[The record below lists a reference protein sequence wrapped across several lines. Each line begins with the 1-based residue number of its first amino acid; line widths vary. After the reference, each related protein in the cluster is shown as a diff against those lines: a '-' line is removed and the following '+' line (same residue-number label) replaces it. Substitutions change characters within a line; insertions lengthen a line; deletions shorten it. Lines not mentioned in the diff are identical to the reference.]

1 MSSRHKYTETLTF
14 EKTKFGQ
21 DNGDDLLSAI
31 QGRKSRWEGGR
42 GHDVVD
48 LELLEGRYG
57 VRYNRFGFEKL
68 LEGGGG
74 EGGEGGEGGDL
85 QHPRFP
91 TSRRLLQTSD
101 ADADNAANEEL
112 VAAMASYQNKVAA
125 MPNDKRQA
133 FVQVFVCLY
142 VCV

>member
-1 MSSRHKYTETLTF
+1 M
-14 EKTKFGQ
+14 
-21 DNGDDLLSAI
+21 
-31 QGRKSRWEGGR
+31 
-42 GHDVVD
+42 D

-101 ADADNAANEEL
+101 ADADSAANEEL

-133 FVQVFVCLY
+133 FVQVYACLY